1 MISVLRNAL
10 NFSHGT
16 LHLSNHIFF
25 PEPFCVYLTPTLAV
39 HALLRDRHLDYSVA
53 LSCSSFVIR
62 QQGSPSS
69 QSALFLLPD
78 RCRQD
83 GGHTLSSDPA
93 RGAFHARGT
102 RDFGVTDVQNVAFK
116 YLSIDVFQG
125 TTVPISTRFSMTAAP
140 LHKTNSV
147 PSIHMR

>member
-1 MISVLRNAL
+1 MTSSRLNDIKSIQPPCHHSFYLAL
-10 NFSHGT
+10 LIGYDQCT
-16 LHLSNHIFF
+16 EECTKLLSWHAPTVQSLFLSRAS
-25 PEPFCVYLTPTLAV
+25 YRSSTPTLAV
-39 HALLRDRHLDYSVA
+39 HALLRDRHLDCSVT

-69 QSALFLLPD
+69 HRALFLLPE

-102 RDFGVTDVQNVAFK
+102 RDFGVMDVQNLTF
-116 YLSIDVFQG
+116 
-125 TTVPISTRFSMTAAP
+125 
-140 LHKTNSV
+140 
-147 PSIHMR
+147 